1 MSTIQHVDGF
11 IAAIKPFRG
20 KFSKELNESIE
31 RVIYDASRYSMSRLD
46 DAIMNESETNR
57 YNYVLMFLVYKGFC
71 LLGYDFKI
79 HIGLTHYKSGGFV
92 HSSAY
97 ELTGGD
103 DERDVY
109 DDDGEIKKQCLKCYF
124 CDDNGY
130 GYKRCYLSLSNK
142 CKAGISNFHYWSY
155 KGLNLLTHYI
165 DKVDALLDDDER
177 GYVRTLSRDN
187 ANRQTLLAKSFIN
200 VFSIELVQ
208 RIINKYN
215 FIEKLCNQLIQNH
228 C

>member
-1 MSTIQHVDGF
+1 MSTIEHVDGF

-31 RVIYDASRYSMSRLD
+31 RVIYDASRYSMSKLD
-46 DAIMNESETNR
+46 GTIINESEINR
-57 YNYVLMFLVYKGFC
+57 YKYVLMFLVYKGFC

-79 HIGLTHYKSGGFV
+79 HIGLTGHKSGGFV
-92 HSSAY
+92 HSSVFG
-97 ELTGGD
+97 LTGAD

-109 DDDGEIKKQCLKCYF
+109 DDDGEIKKQCLKCHF

-142 CKAGISNFHYWSY
+142 CKAGENNFHYWSY